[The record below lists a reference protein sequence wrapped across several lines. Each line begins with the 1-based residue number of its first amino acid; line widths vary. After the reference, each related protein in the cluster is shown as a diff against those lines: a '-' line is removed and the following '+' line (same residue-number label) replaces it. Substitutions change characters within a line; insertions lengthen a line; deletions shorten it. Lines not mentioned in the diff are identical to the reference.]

1 MEHPIGVRAGGW
13 RFLARRWVFPFR
25 RTDGTWAFV
34 LNRWSGVLLA
44 IYLYAHL
51 GVLTIIAVSPNA
63 YDRFLGLAG
72 SPLGLASD
80 VVLIFLILYHG
91 LNGLRIIYATLAG
104 HIAQHRAQFWAVAAV
119 SLLLTLTSAV
129 LIFSFE

>member
-1 MEHPIGVRAGGW
+1 MDKPIGVRADGW
-13 RFLARRWVFPFR
+13 RFLARRWVFPVG

-34 LNRWSGVLLA
+34 LNRWSGLALA

-51 GVLTIIAVSPNA
+51 GVLTMIAVSPNA
-63 YDRFLGLAG
+63 YDRFLDLAG

-80 VVLIFLILYHG
+80 VVVIFLILFHG
-91 LNGLRIIYATLAG
+91 LNGLRIIYATVAG
-104 HIAQHRAQFWAVAAV
+104 HIERHRAQFWAVVAL
-119 SLLLTLTSAV
+119 SLLLTLYSAV